1 LSLKQQ
7 ASVYRSCR
15 CSGRE
20 CAAGC
25 DRFDSR
31 LTYSYHW
38 IGTCGPV
45 GPIAARPHLLLRSIL
60 SLPAH
65 LPSLP
70 SLLSIPFH
78 SLSPT
83 IVITLLHVGVQIE
96 SPPPPTHPHLS
107 FCRATCILPRPN
119 QLPITIPIPSAA
131 ISPSRK
137 LFTTPFNL
145 AEYLVSYLSAPVTL
159 QTIYQARPR

>member
-1 LSLKQQ
+1 
-7 ASVYRSCR
+7 VRPF
-15 CSGRE
+15 
-20 CAAGC
+20 
-25 DRFDSR
+25 RFSFERVPCTAITGSALARLARSR
-31 LTYSYHW
+31 LVL
-38 IGTCGPV
+38 TCC
-45 GPIAARPHLLLRSIL
+45 SIL

-83 IVITLLHVGVQIE
+83 IVITLLRVGVQIE
-96 SPPPPTHPHLS
+96 SPPPPTHTHLS
-107 FCRATCILPRPN
+107 FCSATCILPRPN

-131 ISPSRK
+131 IYPGRK

-145 AEYLVSYLSAPVTL
+145 AEYPVSYLSAPVTL
-159 QTIYQARPR
+159 QTIYRARPR